1 MRAERIWPERIG
13 RVRSGPVPSSV
24 QRASYPALGL
34 AAVLAAS
41 AAAHLRNPRFFYA
54 VVPSVLC
61 TDAGGR
67 FGVLSRDQWVTLSAV
82 PEAVA
87 AVGLL
92 IPAARKPAAT
102 ATAVMFGAFTAG
114 HLSALGRAFGP
125 RGTPKARLIHSLRLP
140 LQVPLILWAWRLRR
154 S

>member
-1 MRAERIWPERIG
+1 MSAVRTGPMHSCELRPNYRAL
-13 RVRSGPVPSSV
+13 
-24 QRASYPALGL
+24 AL

-41 AAAHLRNPRFFYA
+41 SAMHLRNPRFFYG
-54 VVPSVLC
+54 VVPPVLC

-67 FGVLSRDQWVTLSAV
+67 FGLLSRDEWVTLSAI
-82 PEAVA
+82 PETVA

-92 IPAARKPAAT
+92 IPATRKPVAT
-102 ATAVMFGAFTAG
+102 ATALMFGAFTAG
-114 HLSALGRAFGP
+114 HLSALRRAFGP

>member
-1 MRAERIWPERIG
+1 MRAARIG
-13 RVRSGPVPSSV
+13 PLPGCVLRPG
-24 QRASYPALGL
+24 YPALGL

-41 AAAHLRNPRFFYA
+41 AATHLRNPKFFYA
-54 VVPSVLC
+54 VVPPVLC

-67 FGVLSRDQWVTLSAV
+67 FGVLSRRQWVTLSAI
-82 PEAVA
+82 PEAAA

-125 RGTPKARLIHSLRLP
+125 RGTPKTRLIHALRLP